1 MRVAAVQAAPVFLD
15 LDATVNKVLDLMKEA
30 AGGGAELCAFP
41 ETFLSGYPVWINST
55 DAARFNDPLQKEA
68 YAAYVEG
75 SLATDGPELEAICA
89 VASDLGMFT
98 YLGFIERSTSGG
110 SVYSALAAIHPDDGV
125 VSVHRKLRPTHAERM
140 VWSAGDGHGLTVHTW
155 NGFRVGGL
163 NCWENW
169 LPLARYSLYAQGEQ
183 LHIATWPGSPWLT
196 RDITRFIA
204 MEGRLYVISVSG
216 VLSADDIPDDF
227 PLKQQMLA
235 AGGWYPSGGTFIVA
249 PDGDAIEGPIEN
261 EETIVYADLDVRRVL
276 SERQNFDPAGHYHR
290 PDVFTL
296 RVNRDRQEPLAPS

>member
-1 MRVAAVQAAPVFLD
+1 
-15 LDATVNKVLDLMKEA
+15 
-30 AGGGAELCAFP
+30 
-41 ETFLSGYPVWINST
+41 
-55 DAARFNDPLQKEA
+55 
-68 YAAYVEG
+68 
-75 SLATDGPELEAICA
+75 
-89 VASDLGMFT
+89 
-98 YLGFIERSTSGG
+98 
-110 SVYSALAAIHPDDGV
+110 
-125 VSVHRKLRPTHAERM
+125 
-140 VWSAGDGHGLTVHTW
+140 
-155 NGFRVGGL
+155 
-163 NCWENW
+163 
-169 LPLARYSLYAQGEQ
+169 
-183 LHIATWPGSPWLT
+183 
-196 RDITRFIA
+196 

-216 VLSADDIPDDF
+216 VLSAGDIPDDF